1 MTPEKKAATVREAR
15 LKLQKDVDSGV
26 DTEASKKVLRDSI
39 VASLRGTHRAIWASE
54 FAMKLFP
61 ADQETLPSLFEF
73 IEQFE
78 EMIAKDIISLP
89 AEEEDDFTRLDD
101 VTAMYRI

>member
-1 MTPEKKAATVREAR
+1 
-15 LKLQKDVDSGV
+15 
-26 DTEASKKVLRDSI
+26 
-39 VASLRGTHRAIWASE
+39 
-54 FAMKLFP
+54 MKLFP